1 VKGKHRFSRKAWLY
15 LLTLSKGRRILLFCG
30 LYLLLLW
37 ALPDPDTFVVLEAR
51 SESVEFQVS
60 NPLQA
65 AFDVAGVSLLPEEEG
80 EERDCLR
87 ALVQPPAQARVRY
100 LRRGDDAVITTVE
113 PTADEASRISTPD
126 GTFELSGAFALLPQ
140 ADCAQPTT
148 GRFPVWG
155 PVEIGEQLRAA
166 ASVGEEPPYVLLS
179 GTLTVYGRSFSL
191 PLIRPRSG
199 LYHVSTIELPGGA
212 RLLTDSSVPDG
223 RDQWWGMVLA
233 DDEDGLRTTLSTEA
247 SRVQLFPPGSR
258 ATPDVI
264 EVGLFAQAT
273 GDPAIVA
280 LQALFLALF
289 AIYQFASEIKS
300 ARDRD

>member
-1 VKGKHRFSRKAWLY
+1 VKAKHRFSRNAWFY
-15 LLTLSKGRRILLFCG
+15 LLTLSRGKRVLLFCG

-51 SESVEFQVS
+51 SESVEFKVA

-65 AFDVAGVSLLPEEEG
+65 AFNVAGVTLLPEDEG
-80 EERDCLR
+80 EERACLR
-87 ALVQPPAQARVRY
+87 GLVQPPAQARVRY
-100 LRRGDDAVITTVE
+100 LRRGDGAVITTVE
-113 PTADEASRISTPD
+113 PTHGQLSRINTPD

-140 ADCAQPTT
+140 GGCAQPTT

-166 ASVGEEPPYVLLS
+166 ATVGEEPPYVLLS

-191 PLIRPRSG
+191 PLLRPRSG
-199 LYHVSTIELPGGA
+199 LYHVSTIALPGGA

-223 RDQWWGMVLA
+223 RDQWWGMALA
-233 DDEDGLRTTLSTEA
+233 DGEDGLRVTLSTEA
-247 SRVQLFPPGSR
+247 SRVQLFPPGAR
-258 ATPDVI
+258 ATPDVV

-273 GDPAIVA
+273 GDPAVVT

-289 AIYQFASEIKS
+289 AIYQFASDIKS
-300 ARDRD
+300 ARGAD

>member
-1 VKGKHRFSRKAWLY
+1 MKGKHRFSRKAWLY

-65 AFDVAGVSLLPEEEG
+65 AFDVAGVSLLPEDEG
-80 EERDCLR
+80 QERDCLR

-100 LRRGDDAVITTVE
+100 LRRGDGAVTTTVE
-113 PTADEASRISTPD
+113 PADDQPSRLSTSD
-126 GTFELSGAFALLPQ
+126 GMFALPGAFALLPQ
-140 ADCAQPTT
+140 ADCAQDTT
-148 GRFPVWG
+148 RRFPVWG
-155 PVEIGEQLRAA
+155 PVEVGEQLRAV

-179 GTLTVYGRSFSL
+179 GTLSVYGRSFSL
-191 PLIRPRSG
+191 PLLRPRSG
-199 LYHVSTIELPGGA
+199 LYHVSTIELPAGA
-212 RLLTDSSVPDG
+212 RLLTDASAHDG

-233 DDEDGLRTTLSTEA
+233 DGEDGLRTTLSTEA
-247 SRVQLFPPGSR
+247 SRVHLFPPGSR

-280 LQALFLALF
+280 VQALFLALF
-289 AIYQFASEIKS
+289 AIYQFASEMKP
-300 ARDRD
+300 RREQD